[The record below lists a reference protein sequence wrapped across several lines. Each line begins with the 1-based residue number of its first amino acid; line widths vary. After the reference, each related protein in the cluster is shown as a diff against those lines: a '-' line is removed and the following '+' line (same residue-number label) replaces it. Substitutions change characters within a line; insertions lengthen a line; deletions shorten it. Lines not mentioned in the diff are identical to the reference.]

1 MNRDSLPGPV
11 VRHPAI
17 ATLLVALSMFFLF
30 GWPSPHGAAN
40 SQNSSSSSIDLSP
53 FAHSEVLPRH

>member
-17 ATLLVALSMFFLF
+17 ATLLVALSIFFLF
-30 GWPSPHGAAN
+30 GWSSPHGAAN
-40 SQNSSSSSIDLSP
+40 RQNSSSSSIDLSP
-53 FAHSEVLPRH
+53 FAHSEVLPHR